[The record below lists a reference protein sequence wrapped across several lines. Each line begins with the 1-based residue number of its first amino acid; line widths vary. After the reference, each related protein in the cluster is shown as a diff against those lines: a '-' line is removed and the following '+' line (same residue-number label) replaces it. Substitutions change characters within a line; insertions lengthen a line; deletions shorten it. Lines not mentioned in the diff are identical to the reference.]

1 MRNHEL
7 KNVFAKIEPDI
18 ALKDRIINRIDNAE
32 DKKMKIS
39 SKKGLRRAAIIAACV
54 TAISITTVFAA
65 GNIITYF
72 QSDKA
77 VELTDMDAL
86 SKYNEEIGATVSKN
100 GYTLTLDNL
109 ATDDNFMHVFYTL
122 KKDNGLTEQD
132 KGYNL
137 DFLCRI
143 NGQIANIGNH
153 NEEYG
158 YFLED
163 GSYKGVLKL
172 NIASMKIPDTF
183 KLEMYSADGG
193 KQNEDFKGDYLYRD
207 KMQLTDEDI
216 SKLLYISTTAKKS
229 SVQTKSVVKDIN
241 KKFSIRYYDDNNH
254 LKNGKAEISK
264 VVFSPFGSQLV
275 VKDKCGGAGGMTVS
289 GWALFDETGKSLD
302 ILNTDLS
309 GALEGKESTNAIE
322 FLKADANT
330 KALKLVPLKDT
341 NEFLRMNTQAI
352 GTYPLTFKVN
362 NHGNVVVTDVRITDG
377 RIEIDYYKDGFSL
390 YDPYFRLFDKDG
402 NDIEPD
408 GEPECLQT
416 TRVHHDTNSYTVIYE
431 YYDGFDENGKQ
442 IPLDKG
448 SVSKENLEKL
458 FTQIGIGEYA
468 LTLDYDNAIDIN
480 LK

>member
-7 KNVFAKIEPDI
+7 NKVFAKIEPDI
-18 ALKDRIINRIDNAE
+18 ALKERIIKRIDNAE
-32 DKKMKIS
+32 DEKMKIS
-39 SKKGLRRAAIIAACV
+39 SKKGLRHAAAIAACV
-54 TAISITTVFAA
+54 AAVSITTVFAA
-65 GNIITYF
+65 GNIISYF

-86 SKYNEEIGATVSKN
+86 SKYNEEIGATVSN
-100 GYTLTLDNL
+100 LGYTLTLDNL

-122 KKDNGLTEQD
+122 KKDDGLTD
-132 KGYNL
+132 KNGGYNL

-143 NGQIANIGNH
+143 NGRIANTGNH

-158 YFLED
+158 YFSED

-172 NIASMKIPDTF
+172 NIASMIIPDTF

-193 KQNEDFKGDYLYRD
+193 KQSDEFERNYLYRD
-207 KMQLTDEDI
+207 EMQLTNEDI
-216 SKLLYISTTAKKS
+216 SKLLYVSTTAKKS
-229 SVQTKSVVKDIN
+229 NVQTKAVVKDIN
-241 KKFSIRYYDDNNH
+241 KKFDVRYCDDNNN

-275 VKDKCGGAGGMTVS
+275 VKDKCGGAGGMAVS
-289 GWALFDETGKSLD
+289 GWALFDENGKSLD

-309 GALEGKESTNAIE
+309 GALEGEEATNAIE

-330 KALKLVPLKDT
+330 KALKLVPLKGT
-341 NEFLRMNTQAI
+341 IEFVKMNAQTI

-362 NHGNVVVTDVRITDG
+362 NYGNVVVTDVRITDG
-377 RIEIDYYKDGFSL
+377 KIEIDYYKDGFSL
-390 YDPYFRLFDKDG
+390 YDPYFNLLDKNG
-402 NDIEPD
+402 NDAEL
-408 GEPECLQT
+408 GVQFGCLQT
-416 TRVHHDTNSYTVIYE
+416 TRVHHNTNSYTVIYD
-431 YYDGFDENGKQ
+431 YYDEFDENGNK
-442 IPLDKG
+442 IPFDKS
-448 SVSKENLEKL
+448 SVSKENLEKQ
-458 FTQIGIGEYA
+458 FTQIGIGEYE